1 MADLGLARE
10 EDEQMT
16 TYADPGAGRHSA
28 SISEIRDWAKAWDT
42 YDPEVHGSQV
52 MPGFYTAARHEN
64 WWGSTVSLEQLLDLA
79 QVHGIPVAWVP
90 DRDVLRQL
98 AAAGPTHDEKLAVLV
113 GAEEEIRAL
122 CHARLDECHDEWL
135 TAEIAAGH
143 KALAAW
149 DDGHREAAATLA
161 IAALE
166 QILYTLTEA
175 EDRSHGALRQIG
187 RQKPNSY
194 LPARQYVFAPLA
206 TLFARYYPE
215 RNDPLPDNLSRH
227 AVLHH
232 LPLDHLSR
240 GHCTV
245 AIMLL
250 VSVLRQSQER
260 AQDIR
265 DDLMMAAAD

>member
-1 MADLGLARE
+1 MDDDGH
-10 EDEQMT
+10 MT
-16 TYADPGAGRHSA
+16 AYADPSAGRRTA
-28 SISEIRDWAKAWDT
+28 SIQEMRDWARVWDT
-42 YDPEVHGSQV
+42 YDPEVHGSQD
-52 MPGFYTAARHEN
+52 MPGFYAQPLRHGN

-90 DRDVLRQL
+90 DRDVLRKL
-98 AAAGPTHDEKLAVLV
+98 AAAGTTHDEKLEVLV
-113 GAEEEIRAL
+113 AAEEEIRTL

-135 TAEIAAGH
+135 TAEIEAGH

-166 QILYTLTEA
+166 QILYTLTET
-175 EDRSHGALRQIG
+175 EKRTHVALGRIG
-187 RQKPNSY
+187 RQKPNDY

-215 RNDPLPDNLSRH
+215 NNDPLPENLSRH

-260 AQDIR
+260 AQGIR
-265 DDLMMAAAD
+265 DDLMMAAAE